1 MAITE
6 LARQFP
12 NLVPS
17 DDIDKLLDEFLEYQH
32 MGLDA

>member
-6 LARQFP
+6 LARQF
-12 NLVPS
+12 LPS